1 MFRVARRA
9 AATLVLA
16 FAFTALASAVAA
28 GAAAADTPTPTPGA
42 VQPVVT
48 FRGPGLSTDG
58 TPDTPLRNGITVI
71 VDCSSGTCLLTMN
84 ADTTAPDGS
93 SYSLSGAVPL
103 VLVKGHGAYDLPA
116 SGNLCG
122 GGAFL
127 GPGHL
132 TVDLVGTGL
141 HITQSFAPVSES
153 CADDSGGS
161 YALDAALVSGTPCV
175 LDGSC
180 PTATP
185 APSPSETA
193 AAGGPLRLP
202 THLTPDPLAN
212 EPSVLSTLPTAAKA
226 FTLANLL
233 WAAGGTV
240 VLVLLIAFPS
250 YLLDSASERGL
261 ERFDA
266 WRAKRRSV
274 KAVPVAAAGA
284 DEGQRAATTGVAGI
298 AWRSLPLALLGVVAA
313 SLISSFIDPGFG
325 FSVAG
330 LRVFLSFFA
339 SFLVDAVAA
348 WFLLIWFVR
357 RSDPATAASFRF
369 APASLIVV
377 AIAVLF
383 TRLTGFQP
391 GIVFGLVAGVAFG
404 SVLADTVKVRVA
416 LIGLGYSFVLG
427 LAGWFGYSA
436 LVGTGAAHP
445 SAIVVFAE
453 ELLAAMAV
461 GGLAALPISLI
472 PLRGLLGGEI
482 FAWRKGVWAAVY
494 ALGLLAFFVVLMP
507 KPFSWATVGISVWAW
522 GSLLVAY
529 AVVAVALWL
538 ALAKPW
544 RRDAEGSGG
553 PEAETGEAVEA

>member
-1 MFRVARRA
+1 VFRVARRA
-9 AATLVLA
+9 AATLLLA
-16 FAFTALASAVAA
+16 FAFIALASAVASD
-28 GAAAADTPTPTPGA
+28 AAAADAPTPAPGV
-42 VQPVVT
+42 VQPIVT

-58 TPDTPLRNGITVI
+58 TPDTPLHNGITVV
-71 VDCSSGTCLLTMN
+71 VDCSSGTCLLTMG
-84 ADTTAPDGS
+84 ADTQAPDGS
-93 SYSLSGAVPL
+93 SYSLSGTSPL
-103 VLVKGHGAYDLPA
+103 VLVKGHGAYDLPS

-122 GGAFL
+122 NGAFL
-127 GPGHL
+127 GPSHL
-132 TVDLVGTGL
+132 VVDLVGTGL

-161 YALDAALVSGTPCV
+161 YALDAALISGTPCV

-185 APSPSETA
+185 TPEPTATA
-193 AAGGPLRLP
+193 APGTTLHRP
-202 THLTPDPLAN
+202 THLTPNPPAN
-212 EPSVLSTLPTAAKA
+212 APSVLSALPTAATA

-250 YLLDSASERGL
+250 YLLDSASEKGL

-266 WRAKRRSV
+266 WRARRRPA
-274 KAVPVAAAGA
+274 KATPTAAAAAGA
-284 DEGQRAATTGVAGI
+284 EAPVELAGI
-298 AWRSLPLALLGVVAA
+298 AGISWRTLPLALLGVLAA

-339 SFLVDAVAA
+339 SFLFDAVAA

-357 RSDPATAASFRF
+357 RTDPGAAASFRF
-369 APASLIVV
+369 APASLVVV

-404 SVLADTVKVRVA
+404 SVLADTVKARVA

-436 LVGTGAAHP
+436 IAGASAAHP
-445 SAIVVFAE
+445 SAIVVFLE

-461 GGLAALPISLI
+461 GGIAALPISLI

-482 FAWRKGVWAAVY
+482 FAWRKGVWAAAY

-522 GSLLVAY
+522 GILFAAY
-529 AVVAVALWL
+529 AIVAVVLWL
-538 ALAKPW
+538 VLAKPW
-544 RRDAEGSGG
+544 RREDGG
-553 PEAETGEAVEA
+553 HGAETIETVEA